1 MPQCFLH
8 FAIQLDITCNV
19 IPVLRTWFVCRGCK
33 LVDLVQQTNRSAITT
48 RARLLRTTVLVP
60 SPALIVLE
68 VDIIQVIVEISMR
81 DLYGLTSFVFQ
92 IPKHANSTITAME
105 MERTQMF
112 TNVLETIYLIQ

>member
-33 LVDLVQQTNRSAITT
+33 LVDLVQQTNRSAIIT

-60 SPALIVLE
+60 SLALIVLE
-68 VDIIQVIVEISMR
+68 VDII
-81 DLYGLTSFVFQ
+81 Q

-105 MERTQMF
+105 MERTQTF
-112 TNVLETIYLIQ
+112 TNVLQTMYLIQ